1 MRSIIDL
8 RKKIGICKNLYRQ
21 VRLPKNCDCA
31 TLKTMFFLGMSYD
44 PFKHGSCIP
53 IYAGSKSSIKAQKQQ
68 QQQQQ
73 KKNAGGGGDLDKN
86 KLFALLNFH

>member
-8 RKKIGICKNLYRQ
+8 RKKIGICKDLYRQ
-21 VRLPKNCDCA
+21 VRLPKNCDRA

-68 QQQQQ
+68 Q
-73 KKNAGGGGDLDKN
+73 KNAGGGGDLDKN